1 MTRRKLPANA
11 SVANEG
17 DGGKLIAPAA
27 SRNSAVLC
35 DLLDRIAPRSGNA
48 LELAS
53 GTGQHVMAFARRI
66 PGVNWQP
73 SEITPERRD
82 SILAYTE
89 GLPNVAK
96 PVHLDATVPGWSADV
111 AQQDL
116 IVLIN
121 LLHLIS
127 MAETKVLISE
137 AAMALKPGGR
147 LVLYGPFMRSGKL
160 TSDGDKR
167 FHDALNQQDA
177 EIGYKDD
184 RELQQVLLASELGLT
199 ELVEM
204 PANNLAFLAKK
215 PRT

>member
-1 MTRRKLPANA
+1 MTQRKLPANA

-35 DLLDRIAPRSGNA
+35 DLLDRIAPISGDA

-53 GTGQHVMAFARRI
+53 GTGQHVMAFARRM
-66 PGVNWQP
+66 PGLNWQP

-82 SILAYTE
+82 SILAYTDD
-89 GLPNVAK
+89 LPNVAP
-96 PVHLDATVPGWSADV
+96 PVHLDATTRGWSSDF
-111 AQQDL
+111 AQKDL

-127 MAETKVLISE
+127 WAEVMTLISE
-137 AAMALKPGGR
+137 TAVALRPGGR
-147 LVLYGPFMRSGKL
+147 LVLYGPFMRDGKL

-167 FHDALNQQDA
+167 FHNALIQQDP

-184 RELQQVLLASELGLT
+184 RELQELLGANGLNLI

-204 PANNLAFLAKK
+204 PSNNLAFVAKNPK
-215 PRT
+215 T